1 MDISF
6 SCQACGQH
14 LVIDAA
20 GAGLVIECPN
30 CGKDVNIPKLPDPQP
45 NSESPPSPAPEEQK
59 ERTVALKWT
68 PPPSGTRPPIKK

>member
-1 MDISF
+1 MDITF

-20 GAGLVIECPN
+20 GAGLVIECPK
-30 CGKDVNIPKLPDPQP
+30 CGQDVSIPKLPEPQP
-45 NSESPPSPAPEEQK
+45 SSTAPPAEQK

-68 PPPSGTRPPIKK
+68 PPAPATRPPLPKK